1 MSTIIIYDNYDPF
14 VLHVSSIS
22 AFPRQAPPWPGTSPT
37 PPGSALAFTVQPEEV
52 KASHIKRCRVI
63 LLYNVLIVF
72 CLLYDMCIFVC
83 LVTLFFPK
91 HCGHTEAFLR

>member
-63 LLYNVLIVF
+63 LLYNILIVF

-83 LVTLFFPK
+83 LVT
-91 HCGHTEAFLR
+91 